1 VIPEV
6 GVKWFSFEV
15 GPVIIPEVAFNSV
28 RLREGN
34 VILSWNT
41 LKGQNYQVQRSN
53 DMKRWVNVGGLE
65 QGTGNVLDY
74 SETASKKQEFFRVVI
89 P

>member
-1 VIPEV
+1 M
-6 GVKWFSFEV
+6 

-34 VILSWNT
+34 IIISWNT